1 MADITNSAPSFDAC
15 VFDAYGTL
23 LDVASAA
30 TKCSDTLG
38 DKAAPLG
45 QLWRTKQLE
54 YSWLR
59 SLMGE
64 HADFWQ
70 LTGDALDFAMET
82 VGVDDSALR
91 QRLMDLYFTLDAFP
105 EVPGVL
111 QVLKDRGIKTAILS
125 NGSPDMLRGA
135 IDHAGIAPLLDAVY
149 SVEDVGIF
157 KPHPRVYQMAV
168 DGLDLPPEK
177 IRFLSSNAW
186 DVAGASYFGFRVIW
200 VNRYGQAAERLPGGP
215 EHVIRDLNGLVP
227 LLGLEV

>member
-1 MADITNSAPSFDAC
+1 MTDTTNGAC

-30 TKCSDTLG
+30 AKCADTLG
-38 DKAAPLG
+38 GKAPFLG

-70 LTGDALDFAMET
+70 ITGDALDFAMET
-82 VGVDDSALR
+82 VGVDDAALR
-91 QRLMDLYFTLDAFP
+91 QRLMDLYFTLEAFP
-105 EVPGVL
+105 EVSGIL
-111 QVLKDRGIKTAILS
+111 RALKENGIRTAILS
-125 NGSPDMLRGA
+125 NGSPAMLKGA
-135 IDHAGIAPLLDAVY
+135 IDHAGIAELLDAVY

-157 KPHPRVYQMAV
+157 KPHPSVYQMAV
-168 DGLDLPPEK
+168 DGLGLPANS

-186 DVAGASYFGFRVIW
+186 DVAGASHFGFRVIW

-215 EHVIRDLNGLVP
+215 EHVIRDLGGLLPV
-227 LLGLEV
+227 LGL

>member
-1 MADITNSAPSFDAC
+1 MNEWENTAC

-30 TKCSDTLG
+30 AKCADVLG
-38 DKAAPLG
+38 DKAVSLG
-45 QLWRTKQLE
+45 QIWRTKQLE

-59 SLMGE
+59 SLMGT

-82 VGVDDSALR
+82 VGEDDQFLR
-91 QRLMDLYFTLDAFP
+91 QRLMDLYFTLDAFE
-105 EVPGVL
+105 EVPRVL
-111 QVLKDRGIKTAILS
+111 QTLKDSGLKTAILS
-125 NGSPDMLRGA
+125 NGSPDMLNGA
-135 IDHAGIAPLLDAVY
+135 IRHAGIRDFLDAVY

-157 KPHPRVYQMAV
+157 KPHPSVYRMAV
-168 DGLDLPPEK
+168 DGLGLAPEN

-186 DVAGASYFGFRVIW
+186 DVAGASNFGFRVIW

-215 EHVIRDLNGLVP
+215 EHVINDLNGLP
-227 LLGLEV
+227 SLLGL

>member
-1 MADITNSAPSFDAC
+1 MNDVTDTAC

-30 TKCSDTLG
+30 AKCTDTLG
-38 DKAAPLG
+38 DKAANLG
-45 QLWRTKQLE
+45 QIWRTKQLE

-82 VGVDDSALR
+82 IGVEDNALR
-91 QRLMDLYFTLDAFP
+91 QRLMDLYFTLDAFE

-111 QVLKDRGIKTAILS
+111 KTLKDKGLKTAILS
-125 NGSPDMLRGA
+125 NGSPDMLNGA
-135 IDHAGIAPLLDAVY
+135 IGHAGIGHLLDAVY

-157 KPHPRVYQMAV
+157 KPHPSVYQMAV
-168 DGLDLPPEK
+168 DGLGLPPDR

-186 DVAGASYFGFRVIW
+186 DVAGASHFGFRVIW
-200 VNRYGQAAERLPGGP
+200 VNRYGQAPERLPGGP
-215 EHVIRDLNGLVP
+215 EHVISDLNGLAP
-227 LLGLEV
+227 LLGL